1 MGFLRLLLL
10 LPAFTLWLA
19 PAGAGEGP
27 SVVASIRPVH
37 SLVAGVMEGVG
48 EPYLLVRGGGSPHAY
63 AMRPSDARALDQA
76 QIVFWI
82 GEAMETFLARPIE
95 VLAGDADAGPFA
107 RAQGVRLL
115 ARRAES
121 AWDERGHDGHGP
133 DGHDEGPEDPGRSD
147 MHLWLDPENAIVMVE
162 DIAARLA
169 AADPDRAQT
178 YMANAARIIR
188 QLSALD
194 RELAETLTPLQDK
207 PYIVFH
213 DAYQYLEARYGLMS
227 VGSMTDNAEQGPGA
241 GRLSRIRERLGISG
255 ALCVFAEP
263 QFEPD
268 LVDALASGTGA
279 QAAVLDPLGAGLPAG
294 ADLYADLMRAMA
306 ASLVACLLR

>member
-1 MGFLRLLLL
+1 
-10 LPAFTLWLA
+10 
-19 PAGAGEGP
+19 
-27 SVVASIRPVH
+27 
-37 SLVAGVMEGVG
+37 
-48 EPYLLVRGGGSPHAY
+48 
-63 AMRPSDARALDQA
+63 
-76 QIVFWI
+76 
-82 GEAMETFLARPIE
+82 
-95 VLAGDADAGPFA
+95 
-107 RAQGVRLL
+107 
-115 ARRAES
+115 
-121 AWDERGHDGHGP
+121 
-133 DGHDEGPEDPGRSD
+133 
-147 MHLWLDPENAIVMVE
+147 MHLWLDPENAKAMVA
-162 DIAARLA
+162 DIAARLTA
-169 AADPDRAQT
+169 VDPDRAQT
-178 YMANAARIIR
+178 YRTNAARIAR

-213 DAYQYLEARYGLMS
+213 DAYQYLEARYGLTS

-268 LVDALASGTGA
+268 LVDTLVSGTGA
-279 QAAVLDPLGAGLPAG
+279 QAAVLDPLGAGLPVG

>member
-147 MHLWLDPENAIVMVE
+147 MHLWLDPENAKAMVA
-162 DIAARLA
+162 DIAARLTA
-169 AADPDRAQT
+169 VDPDRAQT

-213 DAYQYLEARYGLMS
+213 DAYQYLEARYGLTS

-268 LVDALASGTGA
+268 LVDTLASGTGA
-279 QAAVLDPLGAGLPAG
+279 QAAVLDPLGADLPVG

>member
-10 LPAFTLWLA
+10 LPAFTLWLV

-147 MHLWLDPENAIVMVE
+147 MHLWLDPENAKAMVA
-162 DIAARLA
+162 DIAARLTA
-169 AADPDRAQT
+169 VDPDRAQT

-213 DAYQYLEARYGLMS
+213 DAYQYLEARYGLTS

-268 LVDALASGTGA
+268 LVDTLASGTGA
-279 QAAVLDPLGAGLPAG
+279 QAAVLDPLGADLPVG

>member
-37 SLVAGVMEGVG
+37 SLVAGVMDGVG

-95 VLAGDADAGPFA
+95 VLAGDADAAPFA
-107 RAQGVRLL
+107 RAQGIRLL

-121 AWDERGHDGHGP
+121 AWDGHGP
-133 DGHDEGPEDPGRSD
+133 DGHDGHDAGPEDPGRSD
-147 MHLWLDPENAIVMVE
+147 MHLWLDPENAIAMVE
-162 DIAARLA
+162 DIAARLVV
-169 AADPDRAQT
+169 ADPDRAQIYT
-178 YMANAARIIR
+178 ANAARIAR

-213 DAYQYLEARYGLMS
+213 DAYQYLEARYGLTS

-263 QFEPD
+263 QFEPG
-268 LVDALASGTGA
+268 LVDTLASGTGA

-294 ADLYADLMRAMA
+294 AELYADLMRAMA

>member
-1 MGFLRLLLL
+1 
-10 LPAFTLWLA
+10 
-19 PAGAGEGP
+19 
-27 SVVASIRPVH
+27 
-37 SLVAGVMEGVG
+37 
-48 EPYLLVRGGGSPHAY
+48 
-63 AMRPSDARALDQA
+63 
-76 QIVFWI
+76 
-82 GEAMETFLARPIE
+82 
-95 VLAGDADAGPFA
+95 
-107 RAQGVRLL
+107 
-115 ARRAES
+115 
-121 AWDERGHDGHGP
+121 
-133 DGHDEGPEDPGRSD
+133 
-147 MHLWLDPENAIVMVE
+147 MHLWLDPENAKAMVA
-162 DIAARLA
+162 DIAARLT

-178 YMANAARIIR
+178 YMANAARIAR

-213 DAYQYLEARYGLMS
+213 DAYQYIEARYGLTS

-268 LVDALASGTGA
+268 LVDTLASGTGA

-294 ADLYADLMRAMA
+294 ADLYAELMRAMA

>member
-76 QIVFWI
+76 QVVFWI

-95 VLAGDADAGPFA
+95 VLAGDADAAPFA
-107 RAQGVRLL
+107 RTQGIRLL

-121 AWDERGHDGHGP
+121 AWDERGPDWHGP
-133 DGHDEGPEDPGRSD
+133 DWHDAGPEDPGRSD
-147 MHLWLDPENAIVMVE
+147 MHLWLDPENAIAMVA

-169 AADPDRAQT
+169 AADPDRAQIYT
-178 YMANAARIIR
+178 ANAARIAR

-263 QFEPD
+263 QFERG
-268 LVDALASGTGA
+268 LVDTLASGTGA
-279 QAAVLDPLGAGLPAG
+279 QAAVLDPLGAGLPVG

>member
-147 MHLWLDPENAIVMVE
+147 MHLWLDPGNAIAMVE

-213 DAYQYLEARYGLMS
+213 DAYQYLEARYGLTS

-268 LVDALASGTGA
+268 LVDTLASGTGA
-279 QAAVLDPLGAGLPAG
+279 QAAVLDPLGAGLPVG

>member
-76 QIVFWI
+76 QVVFWI

-95 VLAGDADAGPFA
+95 VLAGDADAVPFA

-121 AWDERGHDGHGP
+121 AWDGHGP
-133 DGHDEGPEDPGRSD
+133 DGRGPDGHGPVGHDGEPEDPGRSD
-147 MHLWLDPENAIVMVE
+147 MHLWLDPENAIAMVE
-162 DIAARLA
+162 DIAARLT

-178 YMANAARIIR
+178 YMANAARIAR

-207 PYIVFH
+207 PLH
-213 DAYQYLEARYGLMS
+213 
-227 VGSMTDNAEQGPGA
+227 
-241 GRLSRIRERLGISG
+241 RLSRRLSVPRG
-255 ALCVFAEP
+255 ALR
-263 QFEPD
+263 PD
-268 LVDALASGTGA
+268 VGGVDDG
-279 QAAVLDPLGAGLPAG
+279 
-294 ADLYADLMRAMA
+294 
-306 ASLVACLLR
+306 

>member
-10 LPAFTLWLA
+10 LPTFTLWLA

-63 AMRPSDARALDQA
+63 AMRPSDASALDQA

-121 AWDERGHDGHGP
+121 AWDGHGP

-147 MHLWLDPENAIVMVE
+147 MHLWLDPENAKAMVA
-162 DIAARLA
+162 DIAARLT

-178 YMANAARIIR
+178 YMANAARIAR

-213 DAYQYLEARYGLMS
+213 DAYQYIEARYGLTS

-263 QFEPD
+263 QFEPG
-268 LVDALASGTGA
+268 LVDTLASGTGA
-279 QAAVLDPLGAGLPAG
+279 QAAVLDPLGAGLPVGAG
-294 ADLYADLMRAMA
+294 LYADLMRAMA
-306 ASLVACLLR
+306 ASLEACLLR

>member
-1 MGFLRLLLL
+1 
-10 LPAFTLWLA
+10 
-19 PAGAGEGP
+19 
-27 SVVASIRPVH
+27 
-37 SLVAGVMEGVG
+37 MEGVG

-95 VLAGDADAGPFA
+95 VLAGDADAAPFA

-121 AWDERGHDGHGP
+121 AWDETGH

-147 MHLWLDPENAIVMVE
+147 MHLWLDPENAKAMVA
-162 DIAARLA
+162 DIAARLTA
-169 AADPDRAQT
+169 VDPDRAQT
-178 YMANAARIIR
+178 YRTNAARIAR

-213 DAYQYLEARYGLMS
+213 DAYQYLEARYGLTS

-268 LVDALASGTGA
+268 LVDTLVSGTGA
-279 QAAVLDPLGAGLPAG
+279 QAAVLDPLGAGLPVG